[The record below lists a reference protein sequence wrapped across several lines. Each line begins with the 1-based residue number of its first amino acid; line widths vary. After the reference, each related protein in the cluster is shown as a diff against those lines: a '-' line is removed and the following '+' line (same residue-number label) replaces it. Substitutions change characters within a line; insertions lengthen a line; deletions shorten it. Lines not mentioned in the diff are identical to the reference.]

1 VVCKGHCL
9 SQLEIKDWTTCLD
22 RTLLTDQL
30 CIHQNTVLWF
40 VYLSL
45 ISKYRPIILGL
56 QEYSATSQITL
67 NFTIFIVYTTIN
79 FFPCASGGPCPDFS
93 FEVKPSLPLKDNSP
107 RPPSPTTAAAAA
119 ETHPDT
125 RRKLFRPYC
134 LDDPPATDQKP
145 PLAAYIAAAAAPG
158 GWWVPPPGNYSPL
171 DLSSKVLPSSPP
183 SLELKV

>member
-1 VVCKGHCL
+1 MVCKRHCL
-9 SQLEIKDWTTCLD
+9 PKLEMKGWTICLD

-30 CIHQNTVLWF
+30 CIHQNTVLSIMVCLTITNF
-40 VYLSL
+40 K
-45 ISKYRPIILGL
+45 IIILGL
-56 QEYSATSQITL
+56 QCYSGTPQ
-67 NFTIFIVYTTIN
+67 NFAIFLVPIN

-107 RPPSPTTAAAAA
+107 KPPSPTTAAAAA

-158 GWWVPPPGNYSPL
+158 GWWVPPPGSYSPL